1 MHDSKAGVNRNLNE
15 ISEERKVSEMAYEFL
30 KKHFG
35 TPKDGEEPKAMTYAE
50 LEAAI
55 DADKNIKVV
64 DLSGGGYVAK
74 DKFDAK
80 DTELKGVKRQLEDA
94 NTQIKSFKDQDVDG
108 IKQKVSEWEQ
118 KYNTDTQAL
127 KDQMAAQN
135 RSHAEDMFLSGY
147 KFTSKAARK
156 GVLDE
161 LRSKKFQLDENGT
174 FLGAKEFMTSLM
186 EDDDYKGAF
195 VTEKENG
202 AGSGTKGG
210 NGGSGANGGNPPRFS
225 TGTNGGAPAGGNQN
239 PFLNMGFNR
248 LRQPKEN

>member
-1 MHDSKAGVNRNLNE
+1 MT
-15 ISEERKVSEMAYEFL
+15 MAYDFL
-30 KKHFG
+30 KKLFK
-35 TPKDGEEPKAMTYAE
+35 KDENGAIIPMTAEE

-64 DLSGGGYVAK
+64 DLSSGGYIAK

-80 DTELKGVKRQLEDA
+80 ETELKGVKKQLDDA
-94 NTQIKSFKDQDVDG
+94 NIQIKSFEDQDVDG
-108 IKQKVSEWEQ
+108 IKKKVSEWEQ

-127 KDQMAAQN
+127 RDQMAA
-135 RSHAEDMFLSGY
+135 

-161 LRSKKFQLDENGT
+161 LRSKKFQLDDNGT
-174 FLGAKEFMTSLM
+174 FLGAKEFMDSLM
-186 EDDDYKGAF
+186 GDEDYKGAF
-195 VTEKENG
+195 VTENKDGG
-202 AGSGTKGG
+202 AGSGAEGG
-210 NGGSGANGGNPPRFS
+210 NGGSGAGAGGQGGNPPRFS
-225 TGTNGGAPAGGNQN
+225 AGANGGTPAGGNQN

>member
-1 MHDSKAGVNRNLNE
+1 
-15 ISEERKVSEMAYEFL
+15 MAYEFL
-30 KKHFG
+30 KKLFK
-35 TPKDGEEPKAMTYAE
+35 KDENGAIIPMTAEE

-80 DTELKGVKRQLEDA
+80 ETELKGVKKQLEDA
-94 NTQIKSFKDQDVDG
+94 NTQIKSFEDQDVDG
-108 IKQKVSEWEQ
+108 IKAKVSEWEQ

-127 KDQMAAQN
+127 RDQMDAQN
-135 RSHAEDMFLSGY
+135 RSHAEEMFLADY
-147 KFTSKAARK
+147 KFTSKAAKK

-161 LRSKKFQLDENGT
+161 LRSK
-174 FLGAKEFMTSLM
+174 EFMASLM
-186 EDDDYKGAF
+186 EDEDYKGAF
-195 VTEKENG
+195 VTGNKDGNG
-202 AGSGTKGG
+202 ESGAEGG
-210 NGGSGANGGNPPRFS
+210 NGESGAGGGGKTPRFS
-225 TGTNGGAPAGGNQN
+225 AGSNGGAASGGNQN

>member
-1 MHDSKAGVNRNLNE
+1 
-15 ISEERKVSEMAYEFL
+15 MAYEFL
-30 KKHFG
+30 QKFFKKDENG
-35 TPKDGEEPKAMTYAE
+35 AIIPMTYEE

-55 DADKNIKVV
+55 DADKSIRVV
-64 DLSGGGYVAK
+64 DLSVGGYIAK

-80 DTELKGVKRQLEDA
+80 DTELKGVRKQLEDA
-94 NTQIKSFKDQDVDG
+94 NKQIKSFEDQDVDG
-108 IKQKVSEWEQ
+108 IKAKVSEWEQ

-161 LRSKKFQLDENGT
+161 LRSKKFQLDDNGT
-174 FLGAKEFMTSLM
+174 FLGAKEFMSSLM
-186 EDDDYKGAF
+186 KDDDYKGAF
-195 VTEKENG
+195 VTENKDGG
-202 AGSGTKGG
+202 AGSGADGG
-210 NGGSGANGGNPPRFS
+210 NGGSGTNAGGQGGNPPRFS
-225 TGTNGGAPAGGNQN
+225 AGSNGGAASGGNQN

-248 LRQPKEN
+248 LRQPKND

>member
-1 MHDSKAGVNRNLNE
+1 MT
-15 ISEERKVSEMAYEFL
+15 MAYDFL
-30 KKHFG
+30 KKLFK
-35 TPKDGEEPKAMTYAE
+35 KDENGAIIPMTAEE

-64 DLSGGGYVAK
+64 DLSSGGYIAK

-80 DTELKGVKRQLEDA
+80 ETELKGVKKQLDDA
-94 NTQIKSFKDQDVDG
+94 NIQIKSFEDQDVDG
-108 IKQKVSEWEQ
+108 IKKKVSEWEQ

-127 KDQMAAQN
+127 RDQMAAQS

-161 LRSKKFQLDENGT
+161 LRSKKFQLDDNGT
-174 FLGAKEFMTSLM
+174 FLGAKEFMDSLM
-186 EDDDYKGAF
+186 GDEDYKGAF
-195 VTEKENG
+195 VTENKDGG
-202 AGSGTKGG
+202 AGSGAGG
-210 NGGSGANGGNPPRFS
+210 QGGNPPRFS
-225 TGTNGGAPAGGNQN
+225 AGANGGTPAGGNQN

>member
-1 MHDSKAGVNRNLNE
+1 MT
-15 ISEERKVSEMAYEFL
+15 MAYDFL
-30 KKHFG
+30 KKLFK
-35 TPKDGEEPKAMTYAE
+35 KDENGAIIPMTAEE

-64 DLSGGGYVAK
+64 DLSSGGYIAK

-80 DTELKGVKRQLEDA
+80 ETELKGVKKQLDDA
-94 NTQIKSFKDQDVDG
+94 NIQIKSFEDQDVDG
-108 IKQKVSEWEQ
+108 IKKKVSEWEQ

-127 KDQMAAQN
+127 RDQMAAQS

-161 LRSKKFQLDENGT
+161 LRSKKFQLDDNGT
-174 FLGAKEFMTSLM
+174 FLGAKEFMDSLM
-186 EDDDYKGAF
+186 GDEDYKGAF
-195 VTEKENG
+195 VTENKDG
-202 AGSGTKGG
+202 SAGSGAGAGG
-210 NGGSGANGGNPPRFS
+210 QGGNPPRFS
-225 TGTNGGAPAGGNQN
+225 AGANGGTPAGENQN